1 MKKNNKVNPLT
12 HFNNLKAAAVKKAGK
27 EMSTY
32 KKSLKK
38 AQTGIAAGPQN
49 NYWYNSTEKRAMS
62 DAQDRYTASRE
73 RSNNYDEDAQR
84 EYKALIDNYQPY
96 GPIVPLADQVN
107 ELNKKYPYY
116 DGIMETP
123 FKGGDFNKGYNEMYK
138 KADKKD
144 SWTREQDLSDPYSNV
159 GVGMIKK
166 RGGAITT
173 KRKRK

>member
-1 MKKNNKVNPLT
+1 
-12 HFNNLKAAAVKKAGK
+12 
-27 EMSTY
+27 
-32 KKSLKK
+32 
-38 AQTGIAAGPQN
+38 
-49 NYWYNSTEKRAMS
+49 
-62 DAQDRYTASRE
+62 
-73 RSNNYDEDAQR
+73 
-84 EYKALIDNYQPY
+84 
-96 GPIVPLADQVN
+96 
-107 ELNKKYPYY
+107 
-116 DGIMETP
+116 METP